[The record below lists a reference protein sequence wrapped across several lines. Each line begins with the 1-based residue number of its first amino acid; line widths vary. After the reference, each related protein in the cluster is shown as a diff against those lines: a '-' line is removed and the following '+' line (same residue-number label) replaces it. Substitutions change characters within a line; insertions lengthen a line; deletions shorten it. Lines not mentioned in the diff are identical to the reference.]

1 MSFFKKIFKGFK
13 KDNEKLAENIR
24 KKNEENSVAKIESNI
39 SSYNIGLNSSSKA
52 LNSSINSLISKYRKI
67 DESIFEELEEIL
79 IASDMGYKMS
89 SIIVESVKEDVKIQG
104 ITDSS
109 LIKQIIYDKI
119 FTKYIDES
127 VINTEL
133 NFNESKLNCFLVT
146 GVNGVGKTTSIAK
159 IANMFKNMN
168 KKVLVVAAD
177 TFRAGAVE
185 QLKVWTERIN
195 VDIVTGKPNANPA
208 SVIFDGLKKAKEEN
222 YDLVL
227 CDTAGR
233 LQNKVHLMNELKK
246 IYEVIKK
253 FIPDGP
259 QESLLVIDSTTGQT
273 GINQA
278 KAFNEVSNISG
289 IVLTKMDGTSK
300 GGIVFAIKE
309 AFNIPVKLIGF
320 GEKVDDLKEFD
331 LELYINGMTSTLNGE
346 LNIE

>member
-1 MSFFKKIFKGFK
+1 MSLFKKIFKGFK
-13 KDNEKLAENIR
+13 KDNEKLAEKIR
-24 KKNEENSVAKIESNI
+24 QKNEENTVAKIDSNI
-39 SSYNIGLNSSSKA
+39 SSYNVGLNASSKA
-52 LNSSINSLISKYRKI
+52 LNSSITSLITKYRKI

-79 IASDMGYKMS
+79 IMSDMGHKMS
-89 SIIVESVKEDVKIQG
+89 SIIVEAVKEDVKIQG

-109 LIKQIIYDKI
+109 LIKEIIYDKI

-133 NFNESKLNCFLVT
+133 NFIPNSLNCYLIT

-159 IANMFKNMN
+159 VANMFKNQN
-168 KKVLVVAAD
+168 KKVLLVAAD
-177 TFRAGAVE
+177 TFRAGAVA
-185 QLKVWTERIN
+185 QLKVWADKIGIE
-195 VDIVTGKPNANPA
+195 IVTGKEGANPA

-233 LQNKVHLMNELKK
+233 LQNKIHLMNELKK

-253 FIPDGP
+253 FIPEGP

-278 KAFNEVSNISG
+278 KAFNEVSHISG
-289 IVLTKMDGTSK
+289 IILTKMDGTSK

-320 GEKVDDLKEFD
+320 GEKIDDLKEFD
-331 LELYINGMTSTLNGE
+331 LELYINGMTNTLDGDFKVD
-346 LNIE
+346 